1 MAKFVAKDYS
11 VTLASNDLSSS
22 IAAVTLTQ
30 SAADV
35 ETTAFGDNSVTRIG
49 GLKDGELTLEF
60 HQDFGT
66 GSVDEILQ
74 PLLGTVATVR
84 LRPTSAAVGVDN
96 PQLDFSVLVAEYSPY
111 DSSIGDLATFSISLP
126 ISGDVTRTTA

>member
-84 LRPTSAAVGVDN
+84 LRPTSAAVGADN

>member
-96 PQLDFSVLVAEYSPY
+96 PQLDFSVLVTEYSPY
-111 DSSIGDLATFSISLP
+111 DSSVGDLATFSVSLP